1 LGPRAMETPQCAST
15 VHPILVIPGDGIGPE
30 IMNATL
36 RVLRFLEGLCGRFK
50 LSFEIHEAGASSYL
64 RTGKAMPDET
74 ADAFERCKVALKG
87 PVGLPC
93 VRTREGTEAGLLGGI
108 LRVGFDLY
116 ANVRPIRHIPGVPSP
131 LGEKGDL
138 IDYVIVRENTEG
150 LYLSRGK
157 GLRTEQAAVDNLLL
171 TRRGCERI
179 SRFAFQLASKKRE
192 GAPEDGNR
200 RVTLVEKSNVLVSFA
215 FFKDIF
221 LQVAGEFPNVAHECM
236 YVDAAASALVTNPEH
251 FQVIVTENM
260 FGDILSDLGGATVGG
275 LGFCP
280 SANIGEGHA
289 YFEPIHGSAPH
300 IAGKDLANPT
310 GLILSASM
318 MLDYLGEREAAKLL
332 EKGVSKAWSKGKIK
346 VEKGGIVPGGA
357 RLVAEAV
364 MEALEEVAKGE
375 LATCGS

>member
-1 LGPRAMETPQCAST
+1 M
-15 VHPILVIPGDGIGPE
+15 
-30 IMNATL
+30 
-36 RVLRFLEGLCGRFK
+36 
-50 LSFEIHEAGASSYL
+50 
-64 RTGKAMPDET
+64 
-74 ADAFERCKVALKG
+74 
-87 PVGLPC
+87 
-93 VRTREGTEAGLLGGI
+93 
-108 LRVGFDLY
+108 
-116 ANVRPIRHIPGVPSP
+116 
-131 LGEKGDL
+131 
-138 IDYVIVRENTEG
+138 
-150 LYLSRGK
+150 
-157 GLRTEQAAVDNLLL
+157 
-171 TRRGCERI
+171 
-179 SRFAFQLASKKRE
+179 
-192 GAPEDGNR
+192 
-200 RVTLVEKSNVLVSFA
+200 EKSNVLVSFA

-236 YVDAAASALVTNPEH
+236 YVDAAASALITNPEH